1 MHQLEMNPSACQ
13 VSYDDNKK
21 TGPRKGSGFLFW
33 ITFLRLQSSLPLR
46 STVLLV
52 FCGPAALLESM

>member
-1 MHQLEMNPSACQ
+1 MMTI
-13 VSYDDNKK
+13 KK
-21 TGPRKGSGFLFW
+21 NGPRKGSGFLFW